1 MDQKGQGSFE
11 YILMVGGVLL
21 LVTIVIVM
29 LRGGVLKGGEGDIN
43 TSYNNYQNATN
54 ITAYV

>member
-21 LVTIVIVM
+21 LVAVTIVM
-29 LRGGVLKGGEGDIN
+29 LRGGVIN
-43 TSYNNYQNATN
+43 SGKDSVNSSYVNYANATN
-54 ITAYV
+54 TSGYV